1 MKVTLDDIIKRNE
14 ELELQYAKAIETI
27 TRLQNRIKKLE
38 DENTKL
44 RRQNDILIL
53 FCSLV
58 IVSIALAYCS
68 SNSSF
73 LFIISSSVTFNP
85 SLLVFNSLA

>member
-14 ELELQYAKAIETI
+14 ELELQYVKAIETI

-44 RRQNDILIL
+44 RRQNDILMRAIEVATQIDAQTNDL
-53 FCSLV
+53 R
-58 IVSIALAYCS
+58 
-68 SNSSF
+68 
-73 LFIISSSVTFNP
+73 SV
-85 SLLVFNSLA
+85 LKRIRG

>member
-1 MKVTLDDIIKRNE
+1 VTLDDIIRRNE

-44 RRQNDILIL
+44 RRQNDILMRAIE
-53 FCSLV
+53 
-58 IVSIALAYCS
+58 IATQIDVQTNDLR
-68 SNSSF
+68 
-73 LFIISSSVTFNP
+73 SV
-85 SLLVFNSLA
+85 LKRIRGVRA

>member
-1 MKVTLDDIIKRNE
+1 MTIDDTIRRNE

-44 RRQNDILIL
+44 RKQNDILMRAIE
-53 FCSLV
+53 
-58 IVSIALAYCS
+58 IATQTKETNDLK
-68 SNSSF
+68 
-73 LFIISSSVTFNP
+73 SV
-85 SLLVFNSLA
+85 LKRIRG